1 MAGSASRRRV
11 LVTGAAGF
19 VGSRLA
25 TQLVDA
31 GHEVH
36 GALRPGGRGA
46 APEGVEPHAIDL
58 ADGDSVHRLVQ
69 EVRPQ
74 WVFHLAA
81 RVTGDR
87 RLDRASSV
95 LLDTLAPTIHLL
107 TALAREGCERLVIA
121 GSMEEPGRGEPAT
134 ATPGSPYAAA
144 KWAGSSVARLYHA
157 LHGLPVVIARLS
169 MVYGPGQSDTTKLV
183 PFVITSLLRGETP
196 ALSSGSRA
204 VDWIYVDD
212 VVRGLAAAAERPGL
226 EGRTVELGSGR
237 LVTIRE
243 VVERIVRLMD
253 VTVAPRWGALPDR
266 PLERPL
272 VADVRESR
280 DLIGWTPRVTLED
293 GLASTIEWYRKDP
306 GRA

>member
-1 MAGSASRRRV
+1 
-11 LVTGAAGF
+11 
-19 VGSRLA
+19 
-25 TQLVDA
+25 
-31 GHEVH
+31 
-36 GALRPGGRGA
+36 
-46 APEGVEPHAIDL
+46 
-58 ADGDSVHRLVQ
+58 
-69 EVRPQ
+69 
-74 WVFHLAA
+74 
-81 RVTGDR
+81 
-87 RLDRASSV
+87 V

-134 ATPGSPYAAA
+134 AIPGSPYAAA
-144 KWAGSSVARLYHA
+144 TWAGSSVARLYHA

-169 MVYGPGQSDTTKLV
+169 MVYGPGHSDTTKLV

-196 ALSSGSRA
+196 ALASGSRA

-212 VVRGLAAAAERPGL
+212 VVRGLAAAAERSGL
-226 EGRTVELGSGR
+226 DGRTVELGSGR